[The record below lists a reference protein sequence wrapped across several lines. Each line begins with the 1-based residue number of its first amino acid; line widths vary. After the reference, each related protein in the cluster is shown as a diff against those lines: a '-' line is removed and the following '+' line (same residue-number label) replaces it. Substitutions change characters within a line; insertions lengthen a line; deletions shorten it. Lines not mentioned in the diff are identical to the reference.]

1 MNATDRILGESTA
14 SAFDDLIKLSSVV
27 GRRENSSDEIF
38 DMVREYERKHGLS
51 EELFEIFSHIRDAV
65 QNIEIAQS
73 KPESRFGVGN
83 EDVMEELLD
92 YYNNLWKRDLCY
104 LVIKGVQ
111 TGKINM
117 GSLLDKVLRGDA
129 FNDGVDLRKLSPES
143 RPYIDA
149 IADTFHRP
157 AVGVMATAETISHV
171 GQWPLDYDNWD
182 GPEDDGRAP

>member
-1 MNATDRILGESTA
+1 MNTTDRILGESTA

-51 EELFEIFSHIRDAV
+51 EELFEIFSHIRDAA

-73 KPESRFGVGN
+73 KPESRFGVGY
-83 EDVMEELLD
+83 EDAMEEFLD
-92 YYNNLWKRDLCY
+92 HYTQLWMRDLCY

-149 IADTFHRP
+149 IADTFLRP

>member
-1 MNATDRILGESTA
+1 MNTTDRILGESTA

-51 EELFEIFSHIRDAV
+51 EELFEIFSHLRDAA

-73 KPESRFGVGN
+73 KPESWLRGN

>member
-1 MNATDRILGESTA
+1 MNTTDRILGESTA

-51 EELFEIFSHIRDAV
+51 EELFEIFSHIRDAA

-149 IADTFHRP
+149 IADTFLRP

-171 GQWPLDYDNWD
+171 EDYYNWD